1 MILSKSVIGSH
12 YRELG
17 FTWLFYFHFAENIF
31 ETLLFPRIREKP
43 AFSTIYTHGM
53 YG

>member
-31 ETLLFPRIREKP
+31 ETLLFPRIREKL
-43 AFSTIYTHGM
+43 ALRMVCTDS
-53 YG
+53 